1 MTTLCWLLGHDPQ
14 PKWDGEDPW
23 CARCESYVPSEE
35 CRKTLRDRVSEMFA
49 RKDGG

>member
-1 MTTLCWLLGHDPQ
+1 MTLLCWLLGHEPV

-35 CRKTLRDRVSEMFA
+35 CRTGPAWRRWFGE
-49 RKDGG
+49 